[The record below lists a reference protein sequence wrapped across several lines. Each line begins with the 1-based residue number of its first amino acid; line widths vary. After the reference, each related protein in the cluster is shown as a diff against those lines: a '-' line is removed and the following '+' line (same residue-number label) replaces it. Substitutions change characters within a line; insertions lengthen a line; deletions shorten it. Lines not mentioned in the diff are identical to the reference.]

1 MIIVNVDVIMLGQTL
16 DFQMDENIPLYE
28 VQEDMVDIICR
39 KSSCELIGDEQR
51 MLLWDA
57 ERKVLLDR
65 NKTGAENGLLSGSHL
80 ILV

>member
-16 DFQMDENIPLYE
+16 A
-28 VQEDMVDIICR
+28 
-39 KSSCELIGDEQR
+39 CELIGDEQR